1 MKKLGIFFL
10 ILTTTFCSRNE
21 YLEFNEDTL
30 ETLSIH
36 RDIDFS
42 SLNNLDFGYIRS
54 IYSDSNGNIYV
65 LDWGRQSILIFSENG
80 ELIKEF
86 VNRGEGPGEYLTIR
100 EIYIKN
106 DFLYIVDNNQLKI
119 SKFKIINSEGDLTHI
134 KDAIYPDR
142 AFTRIDHFFV
152 IDEDTY
158 AFVFLKDGFSPH
170 NLWDDKFAGL
180 QLFDWKR
187 QKYNEILEVPGREYF
202 RFENGRGWG
211 IRPLAFGTYPYFMF
225 HEGEFYYGNNSEFNI
240 DKYNL
245 SGELVTTFQSINIDP
260 ISVPKNERMDEINDD
275 YYVDRNIQKDAREQ
289 LPEEWRIYNSFL
301 IDDENRF
308 WISVNKQGKN
318 EGELWWVF
326 DEFGNGLYKVEPELP
341 SKFLL
346 IRNNNI
352 YGIETSDLGVQSPVK
367 YSITDLATNI

>member
-1 MKKLGIFFL
+1 MKKWGVIFL
-10 ILTTTFCSRNE
+10 VLATTFCTPNSD
-21 YLEFNEDTL
+21 EFNKDSL
-30 ETLSIH
+30 EALSSS
-36 RDIDFS
+36 REVDFS
-42 SLNNLDFGYIRS
+42 SINNLDFGYIHS
-54 IYSDSNGNIYV
+54 VSSDSNGNIYV
-65 LDWGRQSILIFSENG
+65 LDWGRQSVLIFTENG
-80 ELIKEF
+80 KLIREF
-86 VNRGEGPGEYLTIR
+86 ENRGEGPGEYLSIR

-106 DFLYIVDNNQLKI
+106 DFLYIVDDNNLRI
-119 SKFKIINSEGDLTHI
+119 SKFKISNSDGDLTHI
-134 KDAIYPDR
+134 KDTLYPDR
-142 AFTRIDHFFV
+142 AFTRIEHFFV

-158 AFVFLKDGFSPH
+158 AFVFLKDGFSAH

-202 RFENGRGWG
+202 RFENERGWG

-225 HEGEFYYGNNSEFNI
+225 HEGEFYYGDNSEFNI

-260 ISVPKNERMDEINDD
+260 ISVPQNERMGEINDD

-301 IDDENRF
+301 IDDENRL
-308 WISVNKQGKN
+308 WISMNQQGHS
-318 EGELWWVF
+318 EGGLWWVF
-326 DEFGNGLYKVEPELP
+326 DEFGNGLYKLELEVP

-346 IRNNNI
+346 IHNNNI
-352 YGIETSDLGVQSPVK
+352 YGIETNDLGVQSLVK
-367 YSITDLATNI
+367 YSISGLEANI